1 MIECETK
8 LKTWG
13 NSIGIV
19 IPKEKIEKE
28 HLKIDQ
34 KVRVIISPTKMLKVK
49 DIFGNLKN
57 WKKPTNQIMADVDK
71 ELDSKLFKHKTS
83 D

>member
-1 MIECETK
+1 MIEVETR

-28 HLKIDQ
+28 RLKIDQ
-34 KVRVIISPTKMLKVK
+34 NVRVIISPTKMLKVEN
-49 DIFGNLKN
+49 IFGKLKG
-57 WKKPTNQIMADVDK
+57 WKRPTRGIAASMDK
-71 ELDSKLFKHKTS
+71 DLDSKFFK
-83 D
+83 